1 MDLFSQVGKLPISHT
16 LKLQQDGIWVSV
28 QTQCSKDASSA
39 LIFTDFPKQQTDS
52 RIHIS
57 LDDFGHDL
65 QLQKSDKWLS
75 VHVSTLSLVPLE
87 SIDMK

>member
-1 MDLFSQVGKLPISHT
+1 MESGCLSRLSIARMHHLPYY
-16 LKLQQDGIWVSV
+16 
-28 QTQCSKDASSA
+28 
-39 LIFTDFPKQQTDS
+39 FPKQQTDS

-65 QLQKSDKWLS
+65 QLQKSDKWVS
-75 VHVSTLSLVPLE
+75 VHVSTLSLVPLG